1 MLTKKSEPCE
11 NQARGIHRCKNR
23 NQCWEPCGVL
33 GHSAEYCT
41 SVAPPKSDNIK
52 PCVDCVDSESIQP
65 CEACNGGWRLNN
77 A

>member
-11 NQARGIHRCKNR
+11 NQAMEIHRCNNR

-33 GHSAEYCT
+33 GHSAGHCT
-41 SVAPPKSDNIK
+41 PIAPPNGDTIK
-52 PCVDCVDSESIQP
+52 PCVECVDSEPIQP